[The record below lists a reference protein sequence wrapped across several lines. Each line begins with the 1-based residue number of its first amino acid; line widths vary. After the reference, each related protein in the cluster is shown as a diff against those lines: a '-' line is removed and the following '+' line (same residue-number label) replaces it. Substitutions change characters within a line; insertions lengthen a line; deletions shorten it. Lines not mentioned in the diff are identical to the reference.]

1 MTEQS
6 KINRGDGSERGSKS
20 ASLFE
25 RADAAF
31 GLDGFSPSKVP
42 ANLPPRNLKP
52 RRGSVQAGAPAAPA
66 PAIPSTRRF
75 VPASE
80 QSQAAT
86 GPATAAA
93 AEPAPKIER
102 AVKLCG
108 PRMEI
113 DREYLSAADLIVP
126 EQPVTGLLEEFRIVK
141 RELLADARAS
151 DDDAARRILVCSP
164 LPGEG
169 KTYCATN
176 LAIALAAE
184 RDIEVVLIDAD
195 MINPSVTR
203 RLGVESG
210 AGLMDALADKT
221 LKPEEL
227 VSPTDIDGL
236 FIMPAGTSSA
246 LDAEY
251 LTSARTAQVLDRLTR
266 GAPNRF
272 VIFDT
277 PPALAASP
285 AAELAAHVGQALL
298 VVRADE
304 TSRAALEDARQLLSA
319 CPDIKLLLNAAQ
331 FSPSGRRFG
340 DYGER
345 EE

>member
-1 MTEQS
+1 MTEHS
-6 KINRGDGSERGSKS
+6 KIDKTTAQRAHKG

-25 RADAAF
+25 RADKTF
-31 GLDGFSPSKVP
+31 GLEGLGSAGVPRDLPKGKRAPAKPQPRPATPSPVGDP
-42 ANLPPRNLKP
+42 AAQDANPAAT
-52 RRGSVQAGAPAAPA
+52 QQPAAP
-66 PAIPSTRRF
+66 
-75 VPASE
+75 V
-80 QSQAAT
+80 
-86 GPATAAA
+86 
-93 AEPAPKIER
+93 EPAVRFSGMRIEIER
-102 AVKLCG
+102 ELLRDAG
-108 PRMEI
+108 
-113 DREYLSAADLIVP
+113 LIIP
-126 EQPVTGLLEEFRIVK
+126 EEPVTGLLEEFRIVK
-141 RELLADARAS
+141 RELLADARATGG
-151 DDDAARRILVCSP
+151 DAARRILVCSP
-164 LPGEG
+164 HPGEG

-184 RDIEVVLIDAD
+184 RDVEVVLVDAD
-195 MINPSVTR
+195 VINPSIAR
-203 RLGVESG
+203 RLGLEP
-210 AGLMDALADKT
+210 AEGLMDALADDGIA
-221 LKPEEL
+221 PESL
-227 VSPTDIDGL
+227 VSPTDIESL
-236 FIMPAGTSSA
+236 FIMQAGTSSA
-246 LDAEY
+246 RDAEY
-251 LTSARTAQVLDRLTR
+251 LTSARTGEVLDRLTR

-304 TSRAALEDARQLLSA
+304 TSRAALDDARQLLSA

>member
-6 KINRGDGSERGSKS
+6 KINRENPQSEGKS

-31 GLDGFSPSKVP
+31 GLDNMGLSAVP
-42 ANLPPRNLKP
+42 ANLPKAKRPAPEVKESDAGTIGRP
-52 RRGSVQAGAPAAPA
+52 IERRAAEQAVPVPAPVSEPA
-66 PAIPSTRRF
+66 PAVQP
-75 VPASE
+75 
-80 QSQAAT
+80 
-86 GPATAAA
+86 
-93 AEPAPKIER
+93 EPEVTQPVR
-102 AVKLCG
+102 PVTFCG

-113 DREYLSAADLIVP
+113 DRAYLADADLIIP
-126 EQPVTGLLEEFRIVK
+126 ENPVTGLLEEFRIVK

-151 DDDAARRILVCSP
+151 GDENARRILVCSP

-184 RDIEVVLIDAD
+184 RDVEVVLVDAD
-195 MINPSVTR
+195 MINPSITR
-203 RLGVESG
+203 RLGVEAG

-236 FIMPAGTSSA
+236 FILPAGTSSA
-246 LDAEY
+246 SDAEY
-251 LTSARTAQVLDRLTR
+251 LTSARTQQVLDRLTR

-272 VIFDT
+272 IIFDT

-285 AAELAAHVGQALL
+285 AAELAAYVGQAVL

-304 TSRAALEDARQLLSA
+304 TSRASLDDACQLLSA

>member
-6 KINRGDGSERGSKS
+6 KIEKGTAEA

-31 GLDGFSPSKVP
+31 DLGKL
-42 ANLPPRNLKP
+42 
-52 RRGSVQAGAPAAPA
+52 
-66 PAIPSTRRF
+66 
-75 VPASE
+75 
-80 QSQAAT
+80 
-86 GPATAAA
+86 GPATVPGNLPKSKRPKMVQSAVAAA
-93 AEPAPKIER
+93 PPPPNRRRSDQFAPVTQQPAAAQKAAKP
-102 AVKLCG
+102 AVKPVKLSG
-108 PRMEI
+108 PELVV
-113 DREYLSAADLIVP
+113 EPSCLLEHGLLVP
-126 EQPVTGLLEEFRIVK
+126 EEPVTGLLEEFRIVK

-151 DDDAARRILVCSP
+151 DNDDARRILVCSP
-164 LPGEG
+164 HSGEG

-195 MINPSVTR
+195 VLNPSILD
-203 RLGVESG
+203 RLGIEG
-210 AGLMDALADKT
+210 RAGLMDVLADKS

-227 VSPTDIDGL
+227 VCPTDIEGL
-236 FIMPAGTSSA
+236 FVMPAGTSSS

-251 LTSARTAQVLDRLTR
+251 LTSARTAEVLDRLTR

-272 VIFDT
+272 LVFDT

-285 AAELAAHVGQALL
+285 AAELAAHVGQAVL

-319 CPDIKLLLNAAQ
+319 CPDIKLLLNATQ

-345 EE
+345 EDR